1 LRRDALHLSRAQA
14 EEEQRRR
21 RMEAAEREVRELQ
34 AELTPFLR
42 RYDKEGRMKAS
53 ECLRAVQ
60 EWETEYLRLCREAEQ
75 KREALL
81 RFIREKQLNDATEEV
96 ALDGYAALEAK
107 ERALLGR
114 LTELQE
120 QKRERTLHI
129 ERLSQDADR
138 IPELADRVTALEEEL
153 ALARANADTV
163 ASTMKYLEEAK
174 TALSTRYLGGMQ
186 ESFTKFLSH
195 LTQTAPDAV
204 MDASFDVR
212 LREGGQ
218 TRPMESFSRGWRDA
232 VEFCTHLSLTD
243 ALYKDGEKPFLL
255 LDDPFVNL
263 DDERLPAARALLEE
277 LASDYQI
284 LYFVCH
290 KDRI

>member
-1 LRRDALHLSRAQA
+1 MRAGECLNYVSEQYAEFCRLGREIDEKRAAMAAFVAEKRLDTAPAPTDAGEYDRLVNT
-14 EEEQRRR
+14 EK
-21 RMEAAEREVRELQ
+21 ELQ
-34 AELTPFLR
+34 ARISDLER
-42 RYDKEGRMKAS
+42 RRTVLK
-53 ECLRAVQ
+53 
-60 EWETEYLRLCREAEQ
+60 
-75 KREALL
+75 
-81 RFIREKQLNDATEEV
+81 NDVDHLSDEV
-96 ALDGYAALEAK
+96 
-107 ERALLGR
+107 
-114 LTELQE
+114 
-120 QKRERTLHI
+120 
-129 ERLSQDADR
+129 DR
-138 IPELADRVTALEEEL
+138 IPELTHKQEGLKSRL
-153 ALARANADTV
+153 AEYKANAATI
-163 ASTMKYLEEAK
+163 STTAKLLEEAK